1 MSSLSTY
8 TKSFKKK
15 LIKSSIQ
22 TIKVKTGSN
31 LNYCGGFVFV
41 MEGTRSNLN
50 TLVFMK
56 YS

>member
-1 MSSLSTY
+1 MYEFTINLY
-8 TKSFKKK
+8 KIVQKK

-41 MEGTRSNLN
+41 MEGTRKRQKN
-50 TLVFMK
+50 TRQN
-56 YS
+56 